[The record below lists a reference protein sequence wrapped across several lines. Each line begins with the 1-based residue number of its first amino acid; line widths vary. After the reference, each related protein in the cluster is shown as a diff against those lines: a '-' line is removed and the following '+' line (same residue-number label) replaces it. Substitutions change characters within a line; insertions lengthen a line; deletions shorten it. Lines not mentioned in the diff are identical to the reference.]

1 MIPVE
6 GHRGLY
12 RDDNSNAIINCND
25 SDYNDYIYLKT
36 KMTIEKKQIND
47 LKVEIED
54 LKSLLEK
61 VLKNKI

>member
-36 KMTIEKKQIND
+36 KMTIEKKQIID
-47 LKVEIED
+47 LKAEIKE
-54 LKSLLEK
+54 LKTILDK
-61 VLKNKI
+61 VIKSKT